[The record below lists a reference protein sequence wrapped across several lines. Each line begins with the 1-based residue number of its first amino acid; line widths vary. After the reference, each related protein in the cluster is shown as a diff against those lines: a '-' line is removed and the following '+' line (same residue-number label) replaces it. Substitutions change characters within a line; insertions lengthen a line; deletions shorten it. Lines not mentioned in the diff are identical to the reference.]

1 MEKSRILHLERANTL
16 GNFLTKEDCETIV
29 SLKVMGYIGQ
39 KDFQSPIPNACCP
52 LNRKNGA

>member
-1 MEKSRILHLERANTL
+1 MERANTL